1 MEIFVNYGQ
10 LNLLLS
16 DLERYAAIVESLSEQ
31 IAPQPRSSSLHRTA
45 YENMQSSCAGLCKLK
60 TVLESVILEYSA
72 TEDRLSTLPSAG
84 YTIVPVTSN
93 TIEDATSSAI
103 FPMSSVPLYIQL
115 LFGGTAWDILG
126 GVSKASSFMKKSENY
141 SEWLELIFDSDAFGD
156 LKDYFHD
163 IGQNGLFKAAG
174 YLSDG
179 KKLIDALY
187 GGDSSTLENII
198 EKYAKK
204 GVKSGIKFATDV
216 KISGVTGG
224 VYLDLGWNLGENAVE
239 SIQNFKNNPSLNSAF
254 SGFWNI
260 TAGTFFDAGA
270 GLAKDVFS
278 FIGDVTGQ
286 EFDANDFGNAM
297 DYLWHHP
304 IKSAVATGEVIV
316 DGVASFFDWLF

>member
-1 MEIFVNYGQ
+1 MEISVNYSQ
-10 LNLLLS
+10 LNLLMS
-16 DLERYAAIVESLSEQ
+16 DLERYASIIESLSEQ
-31 IAPQPRSSSLHRTA
+31 IVFQPLSSSLLRTA
-45 YENMQSSCAGLCKLK
+45 HENMQSSCAGLCKLK
-60 TVLESVILEYSA
+60 SVLGSVILEYST

-84 YTIVPVTSN
+84 YTMISVTSN
-93 TIEDATSSAI
+93 TIKDAASSAI

-115 LFGGTAWDILG
+115 LFGGTAWDVLG
-126 GVSKASSFMKKSENY
+126 GVSKASSFLKKSENY
-141 SEWLELIFDSDAFGD
+141 SEWLELIFDSDTFGD

-187 GGDSSTLENII
+187 GGDSGTLENII

-204 GVKSGIKFATDV
+204 GVKTGIKFATDV

-239 SIQNFKNNPSLNSAF
+239 SIQNFKNDPSLESAF
-254 SGFWNI
+254 SGLLNI
-260 TAGTFFDAGA
+260 TAGTFFDTGA
-270 GLAKDVFS
+270 GLAKDAFS